1 VVGSYPKPPD
11 EGEPFLLRKTLHSL
25 DRGEA
30 TPGDVQKA
38 VEELT
43 AQMIAEQESAGIDI
57 VTDGQAGW
65 PDLLRPFA
73 EAWAGLEVG
82 GLLRWFDNN
91 TYYRRPVCVG
101 PVECRGPTS
110 VDAWRFADSVATR
123 PVKAVLP
130 GPVTFARLSV
140 DEHYGDHERFVM
152 ALAEVLALEAFELT
166 AVGASYIQID
176 EPALVGAPEDLQLA
190 RRALDA
196 VTSNLGSTEV
206 TLATYFGDATSV
218 GPGLFDLPVQV
229 FGFDLISGPGNFDLI
244 RRAPGGTKIQAGV
257 VDARNTKLEDE
268 NDLVAMVDSIQTSID
283 DADLRLSPSAGLE
296 FLPREKAR
304 AKLERLG
311 EVARKVRK

>member
-1 VVGSYPKPPD
+1 
-11 EGEPFLLRKTLHSL
+11 
-25 DRGEA
+25 
-30 TPGDVQKA
+30 
-38 VEELT
+38 
-43 AQMIAEQESAGIDI
+43 MIAEQESAGIDI

-73 EAWAGLEVG
+73 ETWAGFEVG

-101 PVECRGPTS
+101 PVESRGPAS

-140 DEHYGDHERFVM
+140 DEHYRDHEKFVQ
-152 ALAEVLALEAFELT
+152 ALAEVLAQEAFELT
-166 AVGASYIQID
+166 AAGASHIQID

-190 RRALDA
+190 GRALA
-196 VTSNLGSTEV
+196 VVTENLGSTEV
-206 TLATYFGDATSV
+206 TLATYFGDATGV
-218 GPGLFDLPVQV
+218 GQQLFDLPVQI
-229 FGFDLISGPGNFDLI
+229 FGLDLVSGPRNLDLIK
-244 RRAPGGTKIQAGV
+244 RAPRGTRIQAGV
-257 VDARNTKLEDE
+257 IDARNTKLEE
-268 NDLVAMVDSIQTSID
+268 EHDLVATVESIETSID
-283 DADLRLSPSAGLE
+283 DDDLRLSPSAGLE

-311 EVARKVRK
+311 QVARKVRK